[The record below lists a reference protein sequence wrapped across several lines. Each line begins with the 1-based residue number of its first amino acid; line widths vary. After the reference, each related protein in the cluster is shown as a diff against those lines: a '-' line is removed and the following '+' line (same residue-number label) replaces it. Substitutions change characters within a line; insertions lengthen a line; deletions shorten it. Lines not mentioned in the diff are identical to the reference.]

1 MPQLQNRKNI
11 KFGNTKLPTSTA
23 IFNLCSA
30 KDCPSLRLGFCQAFY
45 KGKCVCYALRGE
57 LRWTG
62 PLPYRRRQEKLWD
75 SLAAKEFAA
84 QFLSIVERR
93 RIRTKALRL
102 NESGDFRSQADVR
115 KASRIAELLAPAG
128 VRVYSYTARR
138 DLDFSKVSDNLVV
151 NGSGFKV
158 RGEFK
163 FILSRKDRPKG
174 YGICP
179 MDCRKCRRCLDG
191 KNTCIV
197 RH

>member
-1 MPQLQNRKNI
+1 MQLQNRKNI
-11 KFGNTKLPTSTA
+11 KFGNTKLPTTTA
-23 IFNLCSA
+23 IFNLCAA

-45 KGKCVCYALRGE
+45 NGKCVCYALRGE
-57 LRWTG
+57 LRWYH
-62 PLPYRRRQEKLWD
+62 PLTYRRRQEKLWD
-75 SLAAKEFAA
+75 ALTAEEFAG
-84 QFLSIVERR
+84 QFLSLVKRR

-102 NESGDFRSQADVR
+102 NESGDFRSQADVD

-128 VRVYSYTARR
+128 IRVYCYTARR
-138 DLDFSKVSDNLVV
+138 DLDFSGVSPNFVV

-158 RGEFK
+158 QGEFR